1 MIGADFN
8 GLVGEG
14 NRGNQEVMKK
24 FEFQD
29 RDAEGQKV
37 VDFTERMEMS
47 VVKTFSQ
54 KGDS

>member
-24 FEFQD
+24 FEVQD
-29 RDAEGQKV
+29 RDAEGQKM